1 MEENRD
7 QTNLP
12 RPRAQ
17 KYLRF
22 KLEPR
27 DTALLEQ
34 LSEPYRAV
42 LLFQGSYQ
50 DCATALNIPIG
61 TVRSRLHRARTAL
74 EALRNGQPVMDSR
87 NTQLN

>member
-12 RPRAQ
+12 RTRAQ

-27 DTALLEQ
+27 DAELLDQ
-34 LSEPYRAV
+34 LSEQYRAV
-42 LLFQGSYQ
+42 LLFNGSYQ
-50 DCATALNIPIG
+50 ECSAALNIPIG
-61 TVRSRLHRARTAL
+61 TVRSRLHRARAAL